1 MPLLTSIRDIFRE
14 QYPSAA
20 IGKEACLHT
29 APCYPVGKLLH
40 FHVGFAVEALS
51 TVLFL
56 CFHLQ
61 LLSFS
66 RHVLSSSFLCFFFL
80 LKSELP

>member
-61 LLSFS
+61 L
-66 RHVLSSSFLCFFFL
+66 FFFRACVML
-80 LKSELP
+80 EFSGFFSS